1 MTIAEFLNER
11 WESIAA
17 LATVVGAG
25 KVTIDRNK
33 KKLVRD
39 ISDVDQ
45 KQDAEI
51 ETLNLKID
59 ILTEKISKFENKSDK

>member
-11 WESIAA
+11 WEEIAA

-25 KVTIDRNK
+25 KFTIDRNK

-39 ISDVDQ
+39 ISDIDQ

-51 ETLNLKID
+51 ETINLKID
-59 ILTEKISKFENKSDK
+59 ILTEKLNKVEDKPSK